1 MAMRNARRPV
11 FSGRAGQAV
20 IPRICGQN
28 GVQAVTGLDKPGE
41 EAARPADGVLI
52 GTALV
57 WIGWPLQQLSRRSGY
72 DRHEI
77 TRWMLKGG
85 MPEPFRLWLAALRA
99 VHIRYPSPLA
109 TTVRPGGN
117 RPPLGRW
124 EVLRIQLV
132 IGWSERQLAERL
144 GEHRTA
150 LRRRLEAGETLDA
163 RESQWL
169 ELLEDGHRL
178 YQRP

>member
-1 MAMRNARRPV
+1 M
-11 FSGRAGQAV
+11 
-20 IPRICGQN
+20 
-28 GVQAVTGLDKPGE
+28 QAVTGVNKPGE
-41 EAARPADGVLI
+41 EVGRPADGVLI

-77 TRWMLKGG
+77 TRWMRKGG
-85 MPEPFRLWLAALRA
+85 MPDPFRLWLTALRA
-99 VHIRYPSPLA
+99 VHVRYPSPFA
-109 TTVRPGGN
+109 VSVQPGGN

-132 IGWSERQLAERL
+132 IGWSERHLAERL

-150 LRRRLEAGETLDA
+150 LRRRLEAGGTLDMQ
-163 RESQWL
+163 ESRWL

-178 YQRP
+178 NPRP